1 MDKINYEKLR
11 KEFTSLPKDYAK
23 LVQQKYPNISSSRIN
38 NIKSLPYSID
48 EDTYKPGSKTINVFI
63 ELLEIAK
70 QHKTN
75 INLLK

>member
-23 LVQQKYPNISSSRIN
+23 LVQQKYPNI
-38 NIKSLPYSID
+38 
-48 EDTYKPGSKTINVFI
+48 
-63 ELLEIAK
+63 AK
-70 QHKTN
+70 QHKKN